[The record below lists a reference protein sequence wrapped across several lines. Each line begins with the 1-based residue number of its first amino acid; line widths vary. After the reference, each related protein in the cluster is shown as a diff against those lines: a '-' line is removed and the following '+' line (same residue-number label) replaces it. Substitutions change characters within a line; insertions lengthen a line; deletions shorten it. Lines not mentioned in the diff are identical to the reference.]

1 MRLNL
6 TPEQKEARRK
16 ERNARTFSDAAYRH
30 YDTSE
35 GFGSAEEWARK
46 ASETL
51 GGGETFTGFDAC
63 FKNNEKCANIVKD
76 RDLLTLFLTTMP
88 VTLAELQSG
97 FRKALFKVH
106 PDHGGT
112 AEATIEAFAAFKRLA
127 KKIR

>member
-51 GGGETFTGFDAC
+51 GDLGIGHASWIPIDEAM
-63 FKNNEKCANIVKD
+63 KAKASPHP
-76 RDLLTLFLTTMP
+76 DLLTLFLSAMP
-88 VTLAELQSG
+88 ATLAELQSG

>member
-35 GFGSAEEWARK
+35 GFGSAEEWFRK

-51 GGGETFTGFDAC
+51 GENLADL
-63 FKNNEKCANIVKD
+63 CAKTEPKTKD
-76 RDLLTLFLTTMP
+76 RDLLTLFLAAMP
-88 VTLAELQSG
+88 ATLAELQSG